1 MPLDL
6 NRRDM
11 LKAAAGAALLVP
23 QRVLGAND
31 RVRVAVVGLRGRGL
45 DHLRKV
51 KDTPGVELAAV
62 VDIDENVI
70 ATRLGEIGRAHV

>member
-1 MPLDL
+1 MSLDL

-31 RVRVAVVGLRGRGL
+31 RVRVAVW
-45 DHLRKV
+45 DC
-51 KDTPGVELAAV
+51 AAAGS
-62 VDIDENVI
+62 II
-70 ATRLGEIGRAHV
+70 